1 MVAVWEM
8 SATDLAMA
16 VSEGRLSASEVVA
29 GVLERIEAVNPRAER
44 GHQRAGR

>member
-16 VSEGRLSASEVVA
+16 VSEGRLSAREVA